1 MSVML
6 EVKSSYENE
15 RTGHWRMTVYS
26 TTTKC
31 SISLIETED
40 GITTYRECPKKI
52 TDEKIIDRLENIK
65 ERHLDKYDGLN
76 IFDPIADEIDDLIE
90 LIKDRP
96 HHDTKN
102 LIGFPV
108 GIPKLVDLDDSPS
121 DR

>member
-1 MSVML
+1 M
-6 EVKSSYENE
+6 
-15 RTGHWRMTVYS
+15 
-26 TTTKC
+26 
-31 SISLIETED
+31 SLIETED
-40 GITTYRECPKKI
+40 GITTYTHCPKKI

-90 LIKDRP
+90 LIRDRP

-108 GIPKLVDLDDSPS
+108 GIPKLVDLDDRTS